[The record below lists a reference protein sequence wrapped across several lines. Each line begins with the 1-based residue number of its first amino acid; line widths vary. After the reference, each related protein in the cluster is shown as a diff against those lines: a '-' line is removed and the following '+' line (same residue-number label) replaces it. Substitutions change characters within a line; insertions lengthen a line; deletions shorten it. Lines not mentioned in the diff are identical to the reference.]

1 MIIFLINVF
10 ALELIQFHPEY
21 QNIKSRSQLRD
32 SEGLLFRCFPNST
45 SKSMFY
51 TQSMYHVYQYKEN
64 DKTIASI
71 YLNKETYYSNRDY
84 SSLLTDPTP
93 KTVLEIYSLSIDDSS
108 REKGLALNLI
118 IESIN
123 SMIELYSLPKNTT
136 IGLHL
141 NPLDEMMY
149 VSLYFYISIGFAKG
163 SLVKYGPSDYIFKG
177 EKIKSLD
184 HPFKILMKI
193 IKNEENGKY
202 LALFA
207 NANKIKKF
215 NFDKNKFLKISKF
228 IQKIMFKD
236 TEEEEL

>member
-1 MIIFLINVF
+1 
-10 ALELIQFHPEY
+10 
-21 QNIKSRSQLRD
+21 
-32 SEGLLFRCFPNST
+32 
-45 SKSMFY
+45 
-51 TQSMYHVYQYKEN
+51 
-64 DKTIASI
+64 
-71 YLNKETYYSNRDY
+71 
-84 SSLLTDPTP
+84 
-93 KTVLEIYSLSIDDSS
+93 
-108 REKGLALNLI
+108 
-118 IESIN
+118 
-123 SMIELYSLPKNTT
+123 
-136 IGLHL
+136 
-141 NPLDEMMY
+141 
-149 VSLYFYISIGFAKG
+149 G

-207 NANKIKKF
+207 KANKIKKF